1 MKKLI
6 ASAGILV
13 VGAGV
18 APAVNYGDLGTG
30 ETAKRWSATLA
41 LRGFYDDNYATSPSG
56 LQQSSGGFQVNPT
69 IAGNMPGAQT
79 YLGAKLDY
87 SMLYYFDRPGSKV
100 DHNLS
105 LDLKMD
111 HRFNERQRLR
121 VEDIFTY
128 SKEPELLDRSG
139 TVTTPLRSESDGI
152 RNFLPMEFSWQLTRL
167 FSLELGYHNT
177 YYRYFDDQKDPNTYA
192 SRLNRWEHN
201 FHIDARWQLQPHT
214 VGLVGYAVGLVDYT
228 SGATLFPAATFTD
241 NSTFPPTVRTFKS
254 VKAEDRNNFS
264 QSIYLGGE
272 HDFSSDL
279 NVGLK
284 VGASFNNY
292 YNADQTDVS
301 PFVDLALSWTYLP
314 GNLLRLGLRQ
324 AHNST
329 DVVTARDSSGEISTD
344 QDTTTV
350 YGSIT
355 HRITPKLTGTFMP
368 QFQHS
373 VYTGGTLD
381 GQADDYL
388 SLALML
394 DYRFNYNWSAEIK
407 YYFDYLTSSAINSR
421 DFTRNRIYAGVR
433 LTY

>member
-6 ASAGILV
+6 ASAGILI

-30 ETAKRWSATLA
+30 ETAKRWNATLA

-69 IAGNMPGAQT
+69 LAGNMPGAQT
-79 YLGAKLDY
+79 YLAAKIDY
-87 SMLYYFDRPGSKV
+87 SMLYYFDRPSSKV

-105 LDLKMD
+105 LNLKLD

-128 SKEPELLDRSG
+128 SKEPELLEQSG
-139 TVTTPLRSESDGI
+139 TTTTPLRSEANGI
-152 RNFLPMEFSWQLTRL
+152 RNFLPIEFSWQLTRL
-167 FSLELGYHNT
+167 FSLELGYQNVF
-177 YYRYFDDQKDPNTYA
+177 YKYFDDQSDPNTYA
-192 SRLNRWEHN
+192 ARLNRWEHQV
-201 FHIDARWQLQPHT
+201 HVDARWQLQPHT
-214 VGLVGYAVGLVDYT
+214 VGLIGYAMGLVDYT
-228 SGATLFPAATFTD
+228 SGATLFGETID
-241 NSTFPPTVRTFKS
+241 NSTFPPTLQPA
-254 VKAEDRNNFS
+254 VKAEDRNSFS
-264 QSIYLGGE
+264 HSIYVGGE

-279 NVGLK
+279 NLGLK
-284 VGASFNNY
+284 VGVRFTDY

-301 PFVDLALSWTYLP
+301 PYLDLAMTWTYLP
-314 GNLLRLGLRQ
+314 GNLIKLGVRQ
-324 AHNST
+324 DHNST
-329 DVVTARDSSGEISTD
+329 DVITGRDSSGEISTD
-344 QDTTTV
+344 QDTTTL
-350 YGSIT
+350 YGLIS
-355 HRITPKLTGTFMP
+355 HRITPKLTGSFQP

-373 VYTGGTLD
+373 VYNGGSLD
-381 GQADDYL
+381 GQADDYFNL
-388 SLALML
+388 GLIF

-407 YYFDYLTSSAINSR
+407 YYFDYLTSSAVDSR